1 MSIGSGLSRPPFH
14 RSTSE
19 NPQCTSAMPNDWLS
33 NPYSENT
40 NSQSFLSSNNATRGT
55 QWNPP
60 RNYTSY
66 AFQRGSPTSSESSW
80 SSSDMTGMS
89 RWPSEASIASSTSS
103 ISSFQSTRSMGTASS
118 TRSTSFPSTSNTS
131 LNSSISNTSSS
142 TKSSN
147 HYSPRNIYASHSVFL
162 DNLRSSGDSDDS
174 FNSEFERFFNHRKW
188 NIKMIIAID
197 KLTNSR

>member
-1 MSIGSGLSRPPFH
+1 MFIGSGLSRPSIH

-19 NPQCTSAMPNDWLS
+19 NAQCTSAKPNDWLS

-66 AFQRGSPTSSESSW
+66 GFQRGSPTSSESSW
-80 SSSDMTGMS
+80 SSNDMTGMS
-89 RWPSEASIASSTSS
+89 RWPSEASITSSISS

-147 HYSPRNIYASHSVFL
+147 YYSPRNIYGSHSVYL
-162 DNLRSSGDSDDS
+162 DNLRSNGDSDDS
-174 FNSEFERFFNHRKW
+174 FSSEFERFFNHRK
-188 NIKMIIAID
+188 
-197 KLTNSR
+197 